1 MKIFVLVKQ
10 VPDTETS
17 IKVSGSSIAESGVK
31 WIISPFDE
39 NAIEGALKLKE
50 AAGGDS
56 TITAVAL
63 GPDRV
68 VEALRTAY
76 AFGADKAVHLKDDST
91 SVLDVSY
98 NAGVLGNFLKNE
110 APDIIM
116 AGHTAIDS
124 QSSMVPSMIS
134 ETLGCSNINNALEI
148 SVENNT
154 VRVKREIEGG
164 TAVMESPFP
173 AVITAAKNLN
183 SPRYPSLKGIMAA
196 KKKQI
201 ETKSADEFS
210 AGIPK
215 IEIVSMELPP
225 PRPPG
230 RIIDGASPAEK
241 AAELVKA
248 LREEAKVI

>member
-10 VPDTETS
+10 TPDTETS
-17 IKVSGSSIAESGVK
+17 MKLSGTSINESGVK

-39 NAIEGALKLKE
+39 NAIEGALKIKE
-50 AAGGDS
+50 KVGGDT

-68 VEALRTAY
+68 TESLRTAY
-76 AFGADKAVHLKDDST
+76 AFGADRAVHIKDDVT
-91 SVLDVSY
+91 SVIDVSY
-98 NAGVLGNFLKNE
+98 NASVLGNYLKTE
-110 APDIIM
+110 SPDIIL

-124 QSSMVPSMIS
+124 QSSMVPGMIS
-134 ETLGCSNINNALEI
+134 EILCCANINNANEI
-148 SVENNT
+148 TVENNT

-164 TAVMESPFP
+164 SAVMKSPLP
-173 AVITAAKNLN
+173 VVITAAKSLN
-183 SPRYPSLKGIMAA
+183 TPRYPSLKGIMAA

-210 AGIPK
+210 AGVPK

-230 RIIDGASPAEK
+230 RIIDGATSSEKAEK
-241 AAELVKA
+241 LVKA